1 LARCVLGK
9 LQVHCP
15 VQHVVA
21 ILLSSSVVACLFSQV
36 NIQKVNGVRMKIIGT
51 HVDATEIVILLL
63 SILFIV

>member
-1 LARCVLGK
+1 M
-9 LQVHCP
+9 HCP

-36 NIQKVNGVRMKIIGT
+36 NIQKDNGVQMKIDNGVRMKIIGT

-63 SILFIV
+63 SILFTV